1 MNGRKIKVPGFI
13 MKDGKLTKRPTYA
26 RKVAQAKRARKAIKI
41 ARKGAPL
48 L

>member
-13 MKDGKLTKRPTYA
+13 MKDGKLSKRPTYA
-26 RKVAQAKRARKAIKI
+26 RKAAASKRARKAIRI

-48 L
+48 I